1 MTYPQKYKQDCPT
14 CGRRLSIQTRYL
26 GLKMTCQH
34 CHGTFV
40 ARDPSSIWDVEANA
54 SVENVLSKLQNNLEK
69 SGILDKSGVLI
80 QGAK

>member
-1 MTYPQKYKQDCPT
+1 MTYPQKYNQDCPT

-34 CHGTFV
+34 CHGTFI
-40 ARDPSSIWDVEANA
+40 ARDPSWLEIGA
-54 SVENVLSKLQNNLEK
+54 SVDNVLSKLQDNLEK
-69 SGILDKSGVLI
+69 SGVLDKSGVLI